1 VKYLLAYALCF
12 TLSICFGQ
20 DNFINYTTKDGL
32 PSNQVYDIYQDKH
45 GIIWFATD
53 RGLSSFNGSYF
64 TNFTTLDGL
73 LSDVIYDFFPQED
86 GTVWCSTNMNSLFI
100 LNPLELTFTPY
111 KYNYLIPKNSEN
123 EVKSI
128 LLDNGNHYFRF
139 IGMTGYLKITS
150 SGKIEEHQ
158 LFPSSSMSNDYYI
171 NHLSDNFYYYSNSK
185 SEAINSNAL
194 TRSNRDLIVGNN
206 DHIARINYGSLEIL
220 HNDTMHKID
229 LIERGE
235 LLQLGKI
242 NNNFWITGYN
252 IGTKVINKKGQVLK
266 TYLPELPCSKLFE
279 DDDQGIWISTLS
291 NGIFYSPATNIKVF
305 NTAKNEHITSIST
318 DSGRLAFGTHLGSVI
333 EYTLKSKKYTL
344 KQASSR
350 GVVGYHKGELFS
362 NVNDQD
368 NEVLSYYIRKISDN
382 PNQQLL
388 ITTQSNIL
396 NIINNTLIWS
406 MQGNC
411 FDAEFYGNNIVIS
424 NGTSIR
430 VIDSSSHVIKSADLN
445 TTTID
450 VDIYESKIYC
460 ATSTRG
466 LLILD
471 KNLKIIKSIDTK
483 SGLESN
489 FIYEVNIRDDDIW
502 LGTRNGITRISDL
515 GNSNLNIS
523 TIGVSN
529 GLSDKEVI
537 DFDFIG
543 DTIFLGTRSGINYF
557 EISKWNEIIN
567 SEASIYFSIKRIS
580 QQGQELVST
589 ENLKHNENNLAFE
602 IELANYSLNKNTI
615 FRYKL
620 DGIDQDWTVT
630 HSRRIDF
637 KSLPPGNYQLLI
649 QANVNDHWHEK
660 VLSQKIIIHPAW
672 YTTWWFIA
680 LVSTSLITII
690 WLFFKY
696 RILNYNRA
704 IIQEILRQLL
714 KRVKKKS
721 KNFVVRS
728 NGKDIRIDSEK
739 VLYIESTRN
748 YLTIYCE
755 NQNVVIREKISDFL
769 NIVPDPIEY
778 IQVRRSVIVRI
789 DKVTSKSKDSI
800 SINNIEIKL
809 GITYIDSIKQIHL

>member
-1 VKYLLAYALCF
+1 MCF
-12 TLSICFGQ
+12 TLSNCFGQ
-20 DNFINYTTKDGL
+20 DNFINSTTKDGL

-53 RGLSSFNGSYF
+53 RGLSSFNGSFF

-86 GTVWCSTNMNSLFI
+86 GTVWCSTNKNSLFI

-128 LLDNGNHYFRF
+128 LLDRGNHYFRF

-194 TRSNRDLIVGNN
+194 ARSNRDLIVGNN
-206 DHIARINYGSLEIL
+206 DHVGRINYGSLEII
-220 HNDTMHKID
+220 HDDSIQKIK
-229 LIERGE
+229 LIEHGE
-235 LLQLGKI
+235 LLQIGITKDD
-242 NNNFWITGYN
+242 FWITGYN
-252 IGTKVINKKGQVLK
+252 IGTKIINKKGEVLK
-266 TYLPELPCSKLFE
+266 TYLPDLPCSKLYEDE
-279 DDDQGIWISTLS
+279 DDGLWISTLS
-291 NGIFYSPATNIKVF
+291 NGVFYSPATNIRVF
-305 NTAKNEHITSIST
+305 NTAKNEHITSVST
-318 DSGRLAFGTHLGSVI
+318 DAGRLAFGTHLGSVI
-333 EYTLKSKKYTL
+333 EYSLKNKELYIE
-344 KQASSR
+344 QSSNK
-350 GVVGYHKGELFS
+350 GIVGYYQGTLFS
-362 NVNDQD
+362 NMNDQD
-368 NEVLSYYIRKISDN
+368 SEVLSSFIRKISDN
-382 PNQQLL
+382 PNRQLL
-388 ITTQSNIL
+388 ITTSGNVI
-396 NIINNTLIWS
+396 NIISNTLISS
-406 MQGNC
+406 MQGDC
-411 FDAEFYGNNIVIS
+411 FDAEYFGNYVIVSHGSTIKKINDNGLTINSIDLKTTSIDLDIYGN
-424 NGTSIR
+424 
-430 VIDSSSHVIKSADLN
+430 
-445 TTTID
+445 
-450 VDIYESKIYC
+450 KIYC

-466 LLILD
+466 LVILD
-471 KNLKIIKSIDTK
+471 ENLKIIKTVDTK

-489 FIYEVNIRDDDIW
+489 FINEVAIKDGDVW
-502 LGTRNGITRISDL
+502 LATRNGITRISNL
-515 GNSNLNIS
+515 GKSNQNIS

-529 GLSDKEVI
+529 GLSDKEVT

-543 DTIFLGTRSGINYF
+543 DTIFLGTRSGLNYF
-557 EISKWNEIIN
+557 EISKWDDIIN
-567 SEASIYFSIKRIS
+567 STASIYFYIKRIS
-580 QQGQELVST
+580 QQSKELFNT
-589 ENLKHNENNLAFE
+589 EDLSHNENNLAFE
-602 IELANYSLNKNTI
+602 IELATYSLNNDPV

-620 DGIDQDWTVT
+620 DGIDKDWTVT
-630 HSRRIDF
+630 RSRRIDF
-637 KSLPPGNYQLLI
+637 KSLPPGKYQLLI
-649 QANVNDHWHEK
+649 QANVNDHWYEK
-660 VLSQKIIIHPAW
+660 VLSQNIVIHPAW
-672 YTTWWFIA
+672 FTTWWFFA
-680 LVSTSLITII
+680 LVIISIFTII